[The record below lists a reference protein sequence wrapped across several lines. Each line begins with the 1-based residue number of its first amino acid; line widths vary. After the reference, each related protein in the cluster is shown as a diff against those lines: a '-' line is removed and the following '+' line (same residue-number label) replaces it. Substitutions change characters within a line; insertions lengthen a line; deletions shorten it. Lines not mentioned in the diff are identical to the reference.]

1 MKKRLC
7 IVLTMGMVIMC
18 IPFSLAAERNKK
30 KPSSVSATVSFE
42 RAKQDEETKASQLLR
57 AEEWVVYLSR
67 LPDGQDKPQIDILT
81 FSSGNVFTSKN
92 LASKGYR
99 SAAYSLTPGNDGT
112 SAWESLGEH
121 TDGSLAFWHGELKG
135 RLMHGVVSIQ
145 QKNAATEDFYFTTEA
160 SDIKR

>member
-7 IVLTMGMVIMC
+7 ILVTMGMVIMYS
-18 IPFSLAAERNKK
+18 PFSLAAERNKK
-30 KPSSVSATVSFE
+30 KPSPVSATVSLE
-42 RAKQDEETKASQLLR
+42 RAKQDEEAKARQVLR

-67 LPDGQDKPQIDILT
+67 LSDGQDKPQIDILT
-81 FSSGNVFTSKN
+81 FSLENVFTSKN

-99 SAAYSLTPGNDGT
+99 SAAYSLTTDNDGT
-112 SAWESLGEH
+112 LAWESLGENA
-121 TDGSLAFWHGELKG
+121 DGSVAFWHGELKG

-145 QKNAATEDFYFTTEA
+145 QQNAAIEDFYFTSDA